1 MSERCQ
7 IIVFSNKAYN
17 AIIRESF
24 DKDPV
29 ETGGILLG
37 HILNNGMWIV
47 MEVLP
52 PGINSIFE
60 YAYFEYDDEFV
71 NYLAQ
76 SVANQYKVPLELL
89 GLWHR
94 HPGSMDFFSTTDD
107 QTNSTFAALNSFG
120 VISGLVNLDPKFRL
134 TMYHLSHSV
143 TTVPGTRPRY
153 EKIPIEVGDDI
164 IPEEY
169 FELRY
174 FDSRK
179 TNLHPT
185 VDRSTRTAKD
195 PQVSSSTGHSLD
207 WGDGE
212 DCPSNRNILSPEN
225 KLEEFVFSLILFFR
239 HHRLLFI
246 LTLFFIFGLSLR
258 YSWSYLKMMPESVI
272 ELVKRKNK
280 KSKSL
285 KTINIKIGEKI
296 PLIDYCPPSIESMHS
311 QWRSTNNRVE
321 IKKDTA
327 IGKTSGLDT
336 LWLSIEG
343 KSQTSLIINVEAGNI
358 QINKTKLC
366 LQVGKTDTLMV
377 IPLQSQL
384 KWNSSDDN
392 IVTVDENGIISA
404 VSKGHC
410 IISCHTHSGETVN
423 CSVIVINAEE
433 KVEDELIV
441 SAGSDS
447 SHLITAYI

>member
-7 IIVFSNKAYN
+7 MIVFSNKAYN

-107 QTNSTFAALNSFG
+107 QTNLTFAALNSFG

-134 TMYHLSHSV
+134 TMYHLSHYA
-143 TTVPGTRPRY
+143 TTAPGTRPHY

-174 FDSRK
+174 FDSRE

-195 PQVSSSTGHSLD
+195 PKVSSSTGHSLD
-207 WGDGE
+207 WGDGGG
-212 DCPSNRNILSPEN
+212 CQSGRNILSPEN

-246 LTLFFIFGLSLR
+246 LTLFFIFGLSLN
-258 YSWSYLKMMPESVI
+258 YSWSYFKKILKKEEKQETALQVKVI
-272 ELVKRKNK
+272 PVE
-280 KSKSL
+280 
-285 KTINIKIGEKI
+285 IGEKI
-296 PLIDYCPPSIESMHS
+296 SLKGYGSSDINKEPEWQSIQNTADIMNDSASWKNSGIDVLVEKQS
-311 QWRSTNNRVE
+311 QATV
-321 IKKDTA
+321 
-327 IGKTSGLDT
+327 LVV
-336 LWLSIEG
+336 
-343 KSQTSLIINVEAGNI
+343 NVQPDNI
-358 QINKTKLC
+358 RINKTELSMY
-366 LQVGKTDTLMV
+366 VGASDTLKV
-377 IPLQSQL
+377 SSFR
-384 KWNSSDDN
+384 WESSNSD
-392 IVTVDENGIISA
+392 IVSVDENGVLSAISP
-404 VSKGHC
+404 
-410 IISCHTHSGETVN
+410 GECNITYSTCRGDTV
-423 CSVIVINAEE
+423 CCQVTVLCEE
-433 KVEDELIV
+433 
-441 SAGSDS
+441 SNN
-447 SHLITAYI
+447 